1 MDLLE
6 RLKDSINTIS
16 ELPLHCK
23 LGYLSVSESLVLY
36 PLPGSRVLDEDYA
49 GNQTW
54 QMNYELGI
62 RTTDQEQANAVLWL
76 ASRHL
81 DLLTDEEL
89 VSSNHSFEFQS
100 LDINGQPSISQQDTQ
115 GFTIYQLSFSVI
127 VNTSLDA
134 A

>member
-6 RLKDSINTIS
+6 RLKDSINTIPS
-16 ELPLHCK
+16 LPLHCK
-23 LGYLSVSESLVLY
+23 LGYLSASDSLVLY

-62 RTTDQEQANAVLWL
+62 KTTDQEQANAVLWL
-76 ASRHL
+76 ASQHL
-81 DLLTDEEL
+81 DLLTDEDL
-89 VSSNHSFEFQS
+89 ISDNGSFEFLS

-115 GFTIYQLSFSVI
+115 GYTIYQLSFSVI